1 MKLYK
6 RHIFDKIQPYIGDD
20 TILVLLGARQVG
32 KTHILRYIEQYLK
45 KRNRNT
51 LFYDL
56 EYPELLALLNLGTE
70 AFVTDLE
77 NRGHRKGEEIFVFI
91 DEIQYLENPSSFL
104 KIMADHHK
112 HIRLIVSGSSTFDI
126 KTKFTDSLAGRT
138 LQFEVFPLSFA
149 EFLTFK
155 ESAYTN
161 TDNLSPA
168 GLQQMKLLYAEYITF
183 GGYPKIVLE
192 PDGTKKKQH
201 LLQLIDTYIRKDI
214 RDLADVTDIAKF
226 NGLLKILSSQSAQLL
241 NISALSR
248 ETGISQPT
256 VSKYLS
262 ILEETFVIKRVTP
275 FSRSPKVEI
284 SKNPKV
290 FFLDSGLQ
298 TLLWLSDFPTTMLGN
313 VFETN
318 VFGELIKR
326 YGRQNINYW
335 RTKSGLEVDF
345 VVHRNSTLTALE
357 VKSNFQAF
365 SDRTI
370 TSFCRKHSITD
381 WQVVGLEGK
390 KTSRHALY
398 PWEIS

>member
-1 MKLYK
+1 
-6 RHIFDKIQPYIGDD
+6 
-20 TILVLLGARQVG
+20 
-32 KTHILRYIEQYLK
+32 
-45 KRNRNT
+45 
-51 LFYDL
+51 
-56 EYPELLALLNLGTE
+56 
-70 AFVTDLE
+70 
-77 NRGHRKGEEIFVFI
+77 
-91 DEIQYLENPSSFL
+91 
-104 KIMADHHK
+104 MADHHK